1 MKADEEPQPERPAP
15 EGGRTAM
22 SANVAAA
29 AGELPIDQPTKVA
42 AGMENL
48 GARIREIRMRNGMS
62 LRELARRIDV
72 SPSFISQIENG
83 RSQPSVMTLYALSQL
98 LGLSIDDIF
107 EDSTT
112 EKEPGQPLQ
121 LSPELRDPTSAW
133 VPTAYAN
140 RVSVVHPSH
149 RSRLDMAAG
158 VVWERLAATPEHGVG
173 FMKISYAPGA
183 ASTETGEMMVHP
195 GYEYGFVLQ
204 GMLEVVIGDDMFV
217 LRAGE
222 SMGFDSTIPHIFRN
236 TGDEE
241 MQGIWFVHSS
251 AP

>member
-1 MKADEEPQPERPAP
+1 MAARFAPGAGGLPNESPQTKA
-15 EGGRTAM
+15 
-22 SANVAAA
+22 
-29 AGELPIDQPTKVA
+29 A

-48 GARIREIRMRNGMS
+48 GSRIREIRMRSGMS

-83 RSQPSVMTLYALSQL
+83 KSQPSVVTLYALSQL
-98 LGLSIDDIF
+98 LGLSVDDIF
-107 EDSTT
+107 EGSSTV
-112 EKEPGQPLQ
+112 EAHGEAAP

-183 ASTETGEMMVHP
+183 TSTETGEMMQHF

-204 GMLEVVIGDDMFV
+204 GMLEVTIGEDVFV

-236 TGDEE
+236 PGDEE
-241 MQGIWFVHSS
+241 MQGIWFVHGNT
-251 AP
+251 P